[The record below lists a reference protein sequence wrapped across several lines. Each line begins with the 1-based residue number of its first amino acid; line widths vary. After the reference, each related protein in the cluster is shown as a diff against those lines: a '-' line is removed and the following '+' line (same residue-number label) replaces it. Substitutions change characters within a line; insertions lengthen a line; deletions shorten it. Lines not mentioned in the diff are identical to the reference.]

1 MHHCTYLQKGGWVGI
16 NWRRISQDTTV
27 NGEEGS
33 HDKLDFLL
41 AIDYWLAIECT
52 ISMENVKVYFRK
64 WKWDEHEIEMFSSQ
78 WRKYKDRFSLKS
90 AQKSTDAQNSIFTC
104 KMSPEWRLSG
114 SPKYN
119 RPKYRLQYNKSAMI
133 FFIWNDPHPFWI
145 FFHTKN
151 INFGDQG
158 CPFLH
163 ECINCFNVLT
173 GWVENGWEK

>member
-78 WRKYKDRFSLKS
+78 WKKYKDRFSLKS
-90 AQKSTDAQNSIFTC
+90 AQKSTDAQNFIFTC

-114 SPKYN
+114 SQKYN
-119 RPKYRLQYNKSAMI
+119 RSKDTV
-133 FFIWNDPHPFWI
+133 WN
-145 FFHTKN
+145 T
-151 INFGDQG
+151 INLKTRDV
-158 CPFLH
+158 PSYM
-163 ECINCFNVLT
+163 NVLT
-173 GWVENGWEK
+173 VSMCLQAEWKMVERNRWWRVVRYWLGDMIG